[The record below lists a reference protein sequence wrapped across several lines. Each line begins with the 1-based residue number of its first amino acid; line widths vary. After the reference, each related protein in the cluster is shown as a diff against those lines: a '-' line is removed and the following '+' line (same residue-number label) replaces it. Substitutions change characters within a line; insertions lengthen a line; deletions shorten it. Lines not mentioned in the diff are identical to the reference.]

1 MGTRLL
7 DAVARLSAATPLE
20 QAQARLDAV
29 AARLAADIQTTH
41 KNLPATYVRPELERL
56 LGPAREPILILWGA
70 VALVLLIACAN
81 IANMLLARTAD
92 RQHELG
98 VRMAIGGSRGRIVR
112 QLLTENLTIAMTGA
126 LDRRRRRDRRR
137 ASCWSR

>member
-1 MGTRLL
+1 M
-7 DAVARLSAATPLE
+7 
-20 QAQARLDAV
+20 
-29 AARLAADIQTTH
+29 
-41 KNLPATYVRPELERL
+41 

-98 VRMAIGGSRGRIVR
+98 VRIAIGGSRGRIVR

-126 LDRRRRRDRRR
+126 LDRRRGRDRRR
-137 ASCWSR
+137 ACCWSR